1 MDTGNVSI
9 IHLLTIKLFLKIGT
23 VIAVIIV
30 ADLMAIVAVIHMV
43 MVMPVTTM
51 VGRTS
56 EVT

>member
-23 VIAVIIV
+23 VIAVIIE

-43 MVMPVTTM
+43 MAMPVMTM
-51 VGRTS
+51 VGRTN